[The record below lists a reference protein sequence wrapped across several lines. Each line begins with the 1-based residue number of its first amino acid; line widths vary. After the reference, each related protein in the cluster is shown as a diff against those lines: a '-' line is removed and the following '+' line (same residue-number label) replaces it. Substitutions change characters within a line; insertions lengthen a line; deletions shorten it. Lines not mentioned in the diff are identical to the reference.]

1 MNTKLEKWLIAF
13 IYECTEKMINVLVT
27 CYPFN
32 LFFANFGSGII
43 GTKQQRIEVIKDLQ
57 TDSEAPLQIDRFIFA
72 LNFTAFQTR
81 FLQNSFQQSKLWQYL
96 KIAHFYC
103 YIQRKIPFKLGFLYF
118 LYDFFV
124 VWKNQRKVEE
134 NLFICFCKFSWKW
147 KFKRILKFC
156 VLFPYLNLIIEM
168 THKNYCFVVLWV
180 VFGGQFLSQSS
191 HPVYFLF
198 LIKM

>member
-103 YIQRKIPFKLGFLYF
+103 YIQREIPFKLGFLYF

-124 VWKNQRKVEE
+124 VSKTRE
-134 NLFICFCKFSWKW
+134 KW
-147 KFKRILKFC
+147 KKIYLFVFVNFHESGNLKES
-156 VLFPYLNLIIEM
+156 LN
-168 THKNYCFVVLWV
+168 FVS
-180 VFGGQFLSQSS
+180 F
-191 HPVYFLF
+191 F
-198 LIKM
+198 LIWIWLLKWHTKIIVL